1 VNKHSIFIF
10 ALIVVLAL
18 GVTAHAQEERMAVAT
33 IPFAFEVGGQT
44 LPAGTY
50 TVSRVSDVSQ
60 ELLISSHEHGVFVLS
75 AVLDATQPGGP
86 LVGFQQVD
94 GRYLLDRVNTP
105 IGEFVIDTHHEVTK
119 LAQVQMHARMT
130 SSGGH

>member
-1 VNKHSIFIF
+1 MNKHSIFIF

-18 GVTAHAQEERMAVAT
+18 GVTAHAQAETMVVAN
-33 IPFAFEVGGQT
+33 IPFSFQVGGQT

-50 TVSRVSDVSQ
+50 TVSMLSETSH
-60 ELLISSHEHGVFVLS
+60 ELLVSSREHGVFVLS
-75 AVLDATQPGGP
+75 AVLDPTQPGGS

-119 LAQVQMHARMT
+119 LAQVQMHAGIT